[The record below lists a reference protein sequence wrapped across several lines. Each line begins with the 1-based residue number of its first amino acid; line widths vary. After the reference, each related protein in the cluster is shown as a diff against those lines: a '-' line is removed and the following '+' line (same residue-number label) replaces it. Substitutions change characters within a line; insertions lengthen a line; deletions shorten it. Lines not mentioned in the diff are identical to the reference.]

1 MTLCGIVQRAGGG
14 GLRGLLVVV
23 VGCLV
28 GGAAVAASPETLP
41 VPAVTIYPGD
51 TIAADMLTSAT
62 FPPGT
67 TANFPVVASRDEL
80 TGKVAR
86 RTLLPGRLIARNT
99 VGEPD
104 LVQKGK
110 IIPILYE
117 QGPLTITTSVL
128 ALQSGALND
137 MIQVRNVDSG
147 KVVVATV
154 AADGS
159 VRVDGP

>member
-1 MTLCGIVQRAGGG
+1 MNRHRIASRLS
-14 GLRGLLVVV
+14 RGLAGLAVVL
-23 VGCLV
+23 GCLI
-28 GGAAVAASPETLP
+28 GGAAVAAPPDTLP

-51 TIAADMLTSAT
+51 TIAADMLTSGT
-62 FPPGT
+62 FPAGT
-67 TANFPVVASRDEL
+67 AENYPVIAARSEL
-80 TGKVAR
+80 VGKVAR

-110 IIPILYE
+110 IIPIRYS

-137 MIQVRNVDSG
+137 MIQVRNIDSG

-159 VRVDGP
+159 VRVDAR

>member
-1 MTLCGIVQRAGGG
+1 MSVRSLSFGAVRSLK
-14 GLRGLLVVV
+14 GLVFAF
-23 VGCLV
+23 GCL
-28 GGAAVAASPETLP
+28 AASAAFAAPPETLP

-51 TIAADMLTSAT
+51 TIAADMLGSAT

-67 TANFPVVASRDEL
+67 AANFPIIASRNEL
-80 TGKVAR
+80 VGKVAR
-86 RTLLPGRLIARNT
+86 RTLLAGRLIARNT

-110 IIPILYE
+110 IVPILYE
-117 QGPLTITTSVL
+117 RGPLMITASVL

-137 MIQVRNVDSG
+137 MIQVRNIDSG

-159 VRVDGP
+159 VRVDAR